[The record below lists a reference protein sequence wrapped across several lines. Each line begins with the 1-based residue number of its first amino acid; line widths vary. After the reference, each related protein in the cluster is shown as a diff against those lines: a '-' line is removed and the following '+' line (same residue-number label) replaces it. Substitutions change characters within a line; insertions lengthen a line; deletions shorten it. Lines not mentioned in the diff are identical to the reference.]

1 MSAQVELIKPCEIP
15 EPELIER
22 AKRGDRDAF
31 KQLYLIH
38 HKRVYGICY
47 RLCGQAFL
55 AKEATQDTFVRL
67 WQKLP
72 LFRGDSQF
80 STWLHSMTVNQA
92 LSCIKKH
99 KSFWSRFISLPDHT
113 EIGEVEMQY
122 TELDKLL
129 IKLPERARIVFV
141 LFAIEGYQHN
151 EIALQ
156 LNIAQGTSKAQYHRA
171 RKLLREM
178 MS

>member
-1 MSAQVELIKPCEIP
+1 MSTQVKLIKPCEIP
-15 EPELIER
+15 ESELIEQ
-22 AKRGDRDAF
+22 AKQGDREAF

-47 RLCGQAFL
+47 RLSGQAFL
-55 AKEATQDTFVRL
+55 AEEATQETFVRL

-92 LSCIKKH
+92 LSSIKQH

-113 EIGEVEMQY
+113 EMGQVEMQY
-122 TELDKLL
+122 EELDKLL
-129 IKLPERARIVFV
+129 IKLPERARMVFV

-151 EIALQ
+151 EIALL

-171 RKLLREM
+171 RKLLQEM

>member
-1 MSAQVELIKPCEIP
+1 VSAQVELIKPCEIP

-55 AKEATQDTFVRL
+55 AEEATQDTFVRL

-92 LSCIKKH
+92 LSSIKKY
-99 KSFWSRFISLPDHT
+99 KSFWSRFTYLAEHT
-113 EIGEVEMQY
+113 EVGQSEMQY
-122 TELDKLL
+122 AELDKLL